1 METSRRE
8 KRSYM
13 DEFKHQI
20 IMLYQNAKTKSELF
34 REYDLTPS
42 ALHKWIKNFDQSGS
56 FKQKDNFTLEEK
68 RLIELE
74 KENKQLKME
83 NEILKQAALI
93 LGRKS

>member
-1 METSRRE
+1 M
-8 KRSYM
+8 
-13 DEFKHQI
+13 
-20 IMLYQNAKTKSELF
+20 KSTGGLVWTGVRFPSIPPELI

-56 FKQKDNFTLEEK
+56 FKQKDNLTLEEK

-83 NEILKQAALI
+83 NDILKQAA
-93 LGRKS
+93 

>member
-1 METSRRE
+1 
-8 KRSYM
+8 
-13 DEFKHQI
+13 
-20 IMLYQNAKTKSELF
+20 LYQNRSYNPELI

-56 FKQKDNFTLEEK
+56 FKQKDNLTLEEK

-83 NEILKQAALI
+83 NDILKQAA
-93 LGRKS
+93 

>member
-8 KRSYM
+8 KRSYT

-20 IMLYQNAKTKSELF
+20 IMLYQNGKTKSELI

-56 FKQKDNFTLEEK
+56 FKQKDNFSLEEK

-74 KENKQLKME
+74 KQNKQLKME
-83 NEILKQAALI
+83 NDILKQAALK

>member
-8 KRSYM
+8 KRSYT

-20 IMLYQNAKTKSELF
+20 IMLYQNGKTKSELI

-56 FKQKDNFTLEEK
+56 FKQKDNLTLEEK
-68 RLIELE
+68 KINRVR
-74 KENKQLKME
+74 KR
-83 NEILKQAALI
+83 KQAI
-93 LGRKS
+93 KDGK

>member
-1 METSRRE
+1 MQTNRR
-8 KRSYM
+8 KRQSYT

-20 IMLYQNAKTKSELF
+20 IMLYQNGKTKSELI

-42 ALHKWIKNFDQSGS
+42 DLHKWTKDFDRSGS
-56 FKQKDNFTLEEK
+56 FKHKDNLSVEEK

-83 NEILKQAALI
+83 NDILKQAALI